1 VAGELTLEV
10 IEGPGA
16 GKQILLDRPITIGR
30 ATEVDL
36 QLDDGEVSRHHAKVT
51 PQPDG
56 SVTVE
61 DLGSSHG
68 TFVNQNELMGPARLD
83 AGDELLLGVTVI
95 KLRSPDDVA
104 TRMSAVIQVPSALAM
119 AARPPTYVNPEV
131 IRTEA
136 EGPKASGDGIPE
148 LEKYL
153 DVRVRRRAQLAP
165 VAMVVLVAIALA
177 LYFAIHKG
185 GL

>member
-1 VAGELTLEV
+1 LTLEV

-30 ATEVDL
+30 GTGADL
-36 QLDDGEVSRHHAKVT
+36 QLDDGEVSRNHAKVT
-51 PQPDG
+51 PEPDG
-56 SVTVE
+56 SVTIE
-61 DLGSSHG
+61 DLGSTHG
-68 TFVNQNELMGPARLD
+68 TFVNHNELMGPAKLD

-104 TRMSAVIQVPSALAM
+104 TRMSAVIQVPPALAM

-131 IRTEA
+131 VRQETEGA
-136 EGPKASGDGIPE
+136 HDGGSGIPD

-165 VAMVVLVAIALA
+165 LAMLILVAIALG
-177 LYFAIHKG
+177 LYFAIHRG

>member
-16 GKQILLDRPITIGR
+16 GRQILLDRPIIIGR
-30 ATEVDL
+30 GTGVDL
-36 QLDDGEVSRHHAKVT
+36 QLEDGEVSRRHAKIS
-51 PQPDG
+51 PEPDG
-56 SVTVE
+56 SATVE
-61 DLGSSHG
+61 DLGSTHG

-95 KLRSPDDVA
+95 QLRSANDIA
-104 TRMSAVIQVPSALAM
+104 TRVSAVIQVPPGLAM

-131 IRTEA
+131 ARHDTEGA
-136 EGPKASGDGIPE
+136 KASSGGIPE

-165 VAMVVLVAIALA
+165 LAMLILVAIALG
-177 LYFAIHKG
+177 LYFAIHRG